1 LRAPTRNLPGQ
12 ARNDGKGGSCHC
24 GHRPA
29 ISLVKPAMTAKV
41 AAVIAGTDPQSP
53 WSSPAM
59 TAKGVAF
66 DGVEVA
72 QQ

>member
-1 LRAPTRNLPGQ
+1 
-12 ARNDGKGGSCHC
+12 
-24 GHRPA
+24 
-29 ISLVKPAMTAKV
+29 MTAKGV
-41 AAVIAGTDPQSP
+41 VVIAGTDPQSP

-66 DGVEVA
+66 DGVAVA